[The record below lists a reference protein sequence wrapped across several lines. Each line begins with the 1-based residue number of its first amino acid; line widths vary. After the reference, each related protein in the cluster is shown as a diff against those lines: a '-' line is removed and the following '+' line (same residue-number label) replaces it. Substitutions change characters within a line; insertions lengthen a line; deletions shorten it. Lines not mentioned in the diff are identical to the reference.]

1 MFVFIKMK
9 LKMPKNPVPQSYV
22 ESSGLSPPHSE
33 LWVLA
38 FCIWPPFSLQ
48 PRQPEDAPS
57 KSRMSQKLQTIRIAT
72 RFYCA
77 IRHVRTKQQRTVPYC
92 SVFFFNM
99 HHPAFCLRKA
109 PFPLDPTRDCKHRA
123 GALSLSCPP
132 VPERWLLLQ
141 QSLLELWKELE

>member
-1 MFVFIKMK
+1 MFVFIKIK

-38 FCIWPPFSLQ
+38 FCIWLPFSLQ
-48 PRQPEDAPS
+48 PRPPEDAPS

-123 GALSLSCPP
+123 CALSLSCPP